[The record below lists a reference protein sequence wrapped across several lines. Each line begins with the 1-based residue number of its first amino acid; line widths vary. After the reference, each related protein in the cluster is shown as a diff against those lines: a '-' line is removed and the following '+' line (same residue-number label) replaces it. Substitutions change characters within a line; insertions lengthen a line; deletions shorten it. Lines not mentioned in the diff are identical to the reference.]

1 MENRLY
7 KIQEQVTSG
16 WVDIDEPNTTKL
28 TRDECKSRLLELM
41 QEGYN
46 PNYLRFNMANI
57 QETTAHGKD
66 GGRFEDWLC
75 CYQ

>member
-1 MENRLY
+1 MEQRLY

-41 QEGYN
+41 REGYN
-46 PNYLRFNMANI
+46 PNYLRPQLDVKN
-57 QETTAHGKD
+57 E
-66 GGRFEDWLC
+66 
-75 CYQ
+75 

>member
-28 TRDECKSRLLELM
+28 PRDECKTRLLELM

-46 PNYLRFNMANI
+46 PNYLRAQDDSN
-57 QETTAHGKD
+57 D
-66 GGRFEDWLC
+66 
-75 CYQ
+75 